1 MIGKNAQ
8 SKKVKTIAH
17 VPPRINQTSVPV
29 TNAIRPPRVSLSP
42 VLNNQ
47 KTERLIEHVPPWKL
61 FYDSNTSNLSEFK
74 PLTCSKERSNFLQSL
89 GIEPKNFLH
98 HTSNS
103 ESLHKTK
110 TGCNKSSYSKPKFPA
125 LINSTNKCKQTSKCE
140 QKMAEMTI
148 PSPLTHF
155 PNGTII
161 YKLFNKE
168 YWKAKITQYNP
179 KTSYYTVRYDTMT
192 MMKKSSH
199 TRK

>member
-1 MIGKNAQ
+1 MNGDINKKELIGKNAQ

-74 PLTCSKERSNFLQSL
+74 PLTCSKEQSNFLQSL
-89 GIEPKNFLH
+89 GLKLKLKNSLN

-103 ESLHKTK
+103 ESSHKTK
-110 TGCNKSSYSKPKFPA
+110 TGYNKSSYSKPKIPA
-125 LINSTNKCKQTSKCE
+125 LINSKNQCKQTSKCE
-140 QKMAEMTI
+140 
-148 PSPLTHF
+148 
-155 PNGTII
+155 
-161 YKLFNKE
+161 
-168 YWKAKITQYNP
+168 
-179 KTSYYTVRYDTMT
+179 
-192 MMKKSSH
+192 
-199 TRK
+199 RKPA